1 MKKTLFIGLLALT
14 GIAKAQWSLTGN
26 AGTNPTTNFIG
37 TTDAKDLVFKTN
49 NSVAGK
55 FLGNANRTFVIG
67 TINPSPQAGYAF
79 FVTGKSQLNG
89 DAYISGNSYLN
100 GNVTVGDPNYISYNN
115 INTNATF
122 LSAGTSAFY
131 LPNGGSSFKITD
143 SSLGWNYMR
152 VAASDEYTSVV
163 YLQEDGGK
171 VLIGGKSTNLYNCN
185 SCNDYRLF
193 VKDGIK
199 TEKVKVDIAAE
210 NGWADYVF
218 AKEYKLMPLQ
228 EVENYIQT
236 NGHLPEVPSTEEAI
250 KNGIELK
257 EMNIL
262 LLKKVEELTLH
273 LIKQDKRIEELE
285 ANGKK

>member
-1 MKKTLFIGLLALT
+1 MKKTLLLSLLALT

-26 AGTNPTTNFIG
+26 AGTTPGTNFIG

-49 NSVAGK
+49 NSE
-55 FLGNANRTFVIG
+55 RIR
-67 TINPSPQAGYAF
+67 I
-79 FVTGKSQLNG
+79 KSG
-89 DAYISGNSYLN
+89 
-100 GNVTVGDPNYISYNN
+100 GNVIVGDPNYISYNG
-115 INTNATF
+115 ISTNDTF
-122 LSAGTSAFY
+122 IAAGTSAFY
-131 LPNGGSSFKITD
+131 LPNGNNSFKITD
-143 SSLGWNYMR
+143 SSIGWNYMR

-171 VLIGGKSTNLYNCN
+171 VLIGGKSTNLYDCN
-185 SCNDYRLF
+185 SCNDYKLF

-199 TEKVKVDIAAE
+199 TEKVKVDIAAD

-218 AKEYKLMPLQ
+218 AKDYKLMSLKD
-228 EVENYIQT
+228 VEGYINT

-250 KNGIELK
+250 QNGIELK

-273 LIKQDKRIEELE
+273 LIQQNKRIEELE
-285 ANGKK
+285 ANNKK